1 MDIIKKNADLIKTLF
16 FYTLMGIVIG
26 ACVGF
31 CEAIFCKGLNFIFA
45 FRKGKEV
52 FLLPLMPLVGLLIAF
67 VFVDFG
73 GKSREGMG
81 LVFKLEQGKEEEI
94 PLRLIPIMIVST
106 WLSHLVGCSVGR
118 EGVAVQIGADVSA
131 FFGRFIKFKD
141 SNIVFVVTGIAAG
154 FAGLFGTP
162 CASVFFALEVL
173 VAGALQYM
181 SLCPALV
188 AAFTSNYVASLF
200 GVVHE
205 NVALSVHWNISIVT
219 CFKVVCMGILFGL
232 VGQLFAFLLGK
243 IRFISRLY
251 IKNPYL
257 RIFVMGSGLALL
269 FFVCGQGRYSGL
281 GTNLVQSALNSGT
294 IYPWDWVCKMLFT
307 VFCLSAGFQGG
318 EVTPLF
324 AIGASLGLV
333 LARLFGLPLAL
344 GAALG
349 YVAVFGAGTNT
360 FLAPIAIGLELFGP
374 QYFYLF
380 FIVCSVS
387 YLFNKDLSIYSLQ
400 EVIHGNE

>member
-1 MDIIKKNADLIKTLF
+1 
-16 FYTLMGIVIG
+16 
-26 ACVGF
+26 
-31 CEAIFCKGLNFIFA
+31 
-45 FRKGKEV
+45 
-52 FLLPLMPLVGLLIAF
+52 
-67 VFVDFG
+67 
-73 GKSREGMG
+73 
-81 LVFKLEQGKEEEI
+81 
-94 PLRLIPIMIVST
+94 
-106 WLSHLVGCSVGR
+106 
-118 EGVAVQIGADVSA
+118 
-131 FFGRFIKFKD
+131 
-141 SNIVFVVTGIAAG
+141 
-154 FAGLFGTP
+154 
-162 CASVFFALEVL
+162 
-173 VAGALQYM
+173 
-181 SLCPALV
+181 
-188 AAFTSNYVASLF
+188 
-200 GVVHE
+200 
-205 NVALSVHWNISIVT
+205 
-219 CFKVVCMGILFGL
+219 MGILFGL

-281 GTNLVQSALNSGT
+281 GTNLVQSALNGGT

-324 AIGASLGLV
+324 SIGSTL
-333 LARLFGLPLAL
+333 
-344 GAALG
+344 
-349 YVAVFGAGTNT
+349 GAGTNT